1 MTSLPWLPTG
11 LEGPCQPTWPT
22 SWFWAP
28 EAAVCGR
35 EAWEGIRVPDFEE
48 GENTFCRDPPLSLG
62 PLLCV
67 LPGTQGHRLN
77 LRQWAWRKKPVRY
90 GRRGRK
96 AGRGR
101 VLGGT
106 GERPPPAR
114 CRLSTSDTVSKNK
127 TNTQNIHELHSN
139 HLEPKTFQVI
149 KHIKSMVSK
158 SRSNAKRRVRIYY
171 TYNARFLLSERDTAR
186 KRQNS
191 HAACSKKWKND

>member
-1 MTSLPWLPTG
+1 MKPAKPALCNDT
-11 LEGPCQPTWPT
+11 
-22 SWFWAP
+22 
-28 EAAVCGR
+28 
-35 EAWEGIRVPDFEE
+35 
-48 GENTFCRDPPLSLG
+48 LSD

-77 LRQWAWRKKPVRY
+77 LRQWAWRKKPARY

-106 GERPPPAR
+106 GERPPPAG
-114 CRLSTSDTVSKNK
+114 CRLSTSDMVSKNK

-171 TYNARFLLSERDTAR
+171 TYNARFLLSVRDSAR

-191 HAACSKKWKND
+191 RAACSKKWKND